1 MLSTHYKPGK
11 LVSFRDRDWIVLPSI
26 DPELLLLKPMGGSD
40 DEITGVYLPLEM
52 PGDTIANATLR
63 EPNKEDLDDFQSA
76 RMLYDASRLLF
87 RNASGPFRCIGKLGF
102 RPRSYQMVPLVLAL
116 KQETVRLL
124 IADDVGIGKTIEA
137 LMIIRE
143 MLERGE
149 IRNFAVICLP
159 HLCEQWQQELKDKL
173 DIDAEI
179 IRTST
184 AASLDRRLPD
194 DRSVFHHLPYQ
205 VISIDYIKS
214 DSRLGIFLNDC
225 PELVIVDEVHTCAR
239 PAGATS
245 PSQQLRYRLLHELAK
260 KASRHMVLLTATPHS
275 GKDEEFQSL
284 LGLLDREFESW
295 PLDQIDHSRR
305 RRIARHFIQRKRENI
320 ARWLRNSVSETTPF
334 PKRDSREHP
343 YRISEAYMAFYRDIL
358 EFARGISKDGVKRG
372 SSRIRYWAALA
383 LLRGVMSSPAA
394 AVEMLQNRRQRQL
407 DQEDRDALE
416 KSDTPN
422 PLIETLSDE
431 NDTGNTDLLENAEF
445 TATESGRLSALCERA
460 RQLSDIGQ
468 DWKAARAI
476 GIVQEWLREG
486 SNPIIFCRYI
496 ATANYIG
503 ELLKEALPN
512 SIDVQVIT
520 SELADEQRREK
531 IDRMEES
538 ARRVLVATDCL
549 SEGINLQRLFTA
561 VLHYDLPWNPNRIE
575 QREGRVD
582 RFGQQSETVKTL
594 LLWGEDNPIDRIVL
608 NILIKKVR
616 QIQRSTGVSISLGDD
631 NTSIM
636 DAVIRDVLLETH
648 TLASDGR
655 QINLFA
661 DELFSNELEAARKK
675 AENLRSIFA
684 HESVDQELVYQTLN
698 QSLDEI
704 DEAIGSIRTVEELV
718 LAGVVHLGG
727 SANRDGA
734 GYALNLTNLPEHL
747 KAQLPISGSKPLKV
761 SFDSPTPAGYR
772 YIGRNHLFVEQLCQ
786 FLVSLAFEPRP
797 PFRRIAR
804 ASVIRTDKIDLK
816 TTLIQFRVRNV
827 IREVSGKREVI
838 SEEMCLWGY
847 RGSGGNAEV
856 LTSEEAKQLLLNARS
871 ASNLSLE
878 MQQDMFVNE
887 QAMFDTMTP
896 LFTAEA
902 ERRAEQLVE
911 AHGRFKELAGG
922 KRYEAV
928 YPVLPPDIMGVYV
941 LYPVPK
947 ALF

>member
-1 MLSTHYKPGK
+1 MQSNQYKPGK
-11 LVSFRDRDWIVLPSI
+11 LVSFRDREWIVLPS
-26 DPELLLLKPMGGSD
+26 DDTELLLLKPMGGSD
-40 DEITGVYLPLEM
+40 DEIVGVFLPLEM
-52 PGDTIANATLR
+52 PGDSISDATLT
-63 EPNKEDLDDFQSA
+63 EPGKDDLDDFHSA

-116 KQETVRLL
+116 KQDPVRLL

-137 LMIIRE
+137 LMILRE

-149 IRNFAVICLP
+149 IKNFAVICLP

-173 DIDAEI
+173 DIEAEI

-245 PSQQLRYRLLHELAK
+245 LSQQQRYRLLHELARK
-260 KASRHMVLLTATPHS
+260 ESQHLVLLTATPHS
-275 GKDEEFQSL
+275 GKDEEFQSI
-284 LGLLDREFESW
+284 LGLLDKEFESYA
-295 PLDQIDHSRR
+295 LDQIDQSKR

-320 ARWLRNSVSETTPF
+320 SRWMRNSVSETTPF
-334 PKRDSREHP
+334 PKRDPQELAYSL
-343 YRISEAYMAFYRDIL
+343 SESYAGFYREIL
-358 EFARGISKDGVKRG
+358 EFARGISKDGMKRG
-372 SSRIRYWAALA
+372 ASRIRYWAALA

-407 DQEDRDALE
+407 DKEDREALE
-416 KSDTPN
+416 QSDKPN

-431 NDTGNTDLLENAEF
+431 NDTGNTELLDSAEL
-445 TATESGRLSALCERA
+445 TSTESVRLSALCERA
-460 RQLSDIGQ
+460 RRLFGSEHDL
-468 DWKAARAI
+468 KAAKVI
-476 GIVQEWLREG
+476 GIIRNWLQEG
-486 SNPIIFCRYI
+486 YNPIVFCRYI
-496 ATANYIG
+496 ATAIYIG
-503 ELLKEALPN
+503 EQLKASLPN
-512 SIDVQVIT
+512 NVDVQVIT

-531 IDRMEES
+531 IDMMEES
-538 ARRVLVATDCL
+538 SRRVLVATDCL

-582 RFGQQSETVKTL
+582 RFGQEAETVKTL
-594 LLWGEDNPIDRIVL
+594 LIWGEDNPIDKIVL
-608 NILIKKVR
+608 EILIKKVR
-616 QIQRSTGVSISLGDD
+616 QIQKSTGVTISLGDD

-648 TLASDGR
+648 TLASNGR
-655 QINLFA
+655 QMDMFA

-675 AENLRSIFA
+675 AENLKSIFA

-704 DEAIGSIRTVEELV
+704 DEAIGSARTVESLV
-718 LAGVVHLGG
+718 LASVVHLGG
-727 SANRDGA
+727 SAIKDGA
-734 GYALNLTNLPEHL
+734 GYLLHLTNLPEHL
-747 KAQLPISGSKPLKV
+747 KAQLHASGSKPVRV
-761 SFDSPTPAGYR
+761 SFDSPTPASFR

-786 FLVSLAFEPRP
+786 FLLSLAFEPRP
-797 PFRRIAR
+797 PYKRIAR
-804 ASVIRTDKIDLK
+804 ASVIRTDKVDLK

-847 RGSGGNAEV
+847 RGSGGQAEV
-856 LTSEEAKQLLLNARS
+856 LSSEEAKRLLLEARS
-871 ASNLSLE
+871 TANLSIE
-878 MQQDMFVNE
+878 MQQDMFENE
-887 QAMFDTMTP
+887 QAMFESMTP
-896 LFTAEA
+896 LFKAEA
-902 ERRAEQLVE
+902 ERRAEYLVE
-911 AHGRFKELAGG
+911 AHGRFKELVGG

-928 YPVLPPDIMGVYV
+928 YPVLPPDILGVYV
-941 LYPVPK
+941 LYPIPK